1 MPEGYQLGTAV
12 VATHFGNLDKS
23 FGGSEIKKRS
33 WRKEKDENFRI
44 NCWKTF
50 FVKSIYDILGVW
62 GGNEVKVRQIEIIS
76 GFFYITC
83 ETSDRIPA

>member
-1 MPEGYQLGTAV
+1 MFSTQLQKKKWMPEGYQLGTAV

-44 NCWKTF
+44 NC
-50 FVKSIYDILGVW
+50 
-62 GGNEVKVRQIEIIS
+62 
-76 GFFYITC
+76 
-83 ETSDRIPA
+83 